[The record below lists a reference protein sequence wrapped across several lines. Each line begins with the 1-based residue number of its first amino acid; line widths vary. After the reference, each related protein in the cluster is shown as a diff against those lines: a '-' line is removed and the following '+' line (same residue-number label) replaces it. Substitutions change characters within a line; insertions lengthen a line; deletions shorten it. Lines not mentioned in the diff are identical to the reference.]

1 MLAFYFISCGDKI
14 MNAKQ
19 SKLNVTL
26 NQWKEIYAKEM
37 TYSAGLRNQEKANQ
51 AHAMILKLERMIMEA
66 A

>member
-1 MLAFYFISCGDKI
+1 

-26 NQWKEIYAKEM
+26 NQWKEIYTKEM
-37 TYSAGLRNQEKANQ
+37 AYSADLRNQEKANQ
-51 AHAMILKLERMIMEA
+51 AHAMILKIECMIMEA